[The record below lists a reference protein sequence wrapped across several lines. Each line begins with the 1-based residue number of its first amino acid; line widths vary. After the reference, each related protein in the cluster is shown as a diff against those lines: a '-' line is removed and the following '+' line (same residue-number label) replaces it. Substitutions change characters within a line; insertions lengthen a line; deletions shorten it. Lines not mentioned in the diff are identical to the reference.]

1 MPILPTPDVIEIA
14 KVCEYLALQDIASR
28 KFYNTQVVDKRLPYL
43 LYLERKA
50 VQFMYALNPNDEY
63 LDATTNYL
71 LALCGGYAQRAQ
83 LVIGTPACI
92 SPFFISQPV
101 SQTADLGDN
110 ITFTSLA
117 GGSSPISY
125 QWYKNGVLIGGATS
139 SSLQLTNVDAGD
151 AGTYTVQATNAC
163 GAVLSNNAIL
173 SVNVSMPGYF
183 WFGTS
188 DPFVDLN
195 NGIDN
200 LVYQLTFNIT
210 DGENII
216 VTPIPSGAADFV
228 FNVTKYPT
236 SQGVKTNYFNTGII
250 NGTIGDAVYRN
261 IVTIGSFF
269 YIISKTEISLEVSQ
283 PLTFS

>member
-101 SQTADLGDN
+101 SQTADSGDN

-125 QWYKNGVLIGGATS
+125 QWYKNGVIISGATS

-163 GAVLSNNAIL
+163 GTVVSNNATL
-173 SVNVSMPGYF
+173 NVNAAITGYF
-183 WFGTS
+183 WYGAS
-188 DPFVDLN
+188 DPFTDLN

-200 LVYQLTFNIT
+200 LTYQVSFNIV
-210 DGENII
+210 DGGDII
-216 VTPIPSGAADFV
+216 INSIPSGAADFV

-236 SQGVKTNYFNTGII
+236 SQGVKTNYYNTAFI
-250 NGTIGDAVYRN
+250 NGAFPDSVYRAT
-261 IVTIGSFF
+261 VTIGGFY
-269 YIISKTEISLEVSQ
+269 YIIARNQMSLDVTQS
-283 PLTFS
+283 LTFS